1 VEPRHVLDKDLP
13 PIRRVEQ
20 TTATSPSQPPD
31 AVERITP
38 ELQTNAT
45 ASSGIAWNLARQVL
59 VAIVLSAVSSS
70 PQGAVLPLRKRFEI
84 VASAASSPEKVDPML
99 VEQMR
104 MMFERG
110 ASEFFEDG
118 MDSSFARELV
128 LSVFEH
134 GSAAIDALAEYLF
147 SSKANSDVGSEAL
160 RRIADVGDQRSLASR
175 WALLQRSLK
184 HRSSRVRD
192 GAILGFAALD
202 DYRAIELLKVT
213 EKEEPIPELRQLIQK
228 VIEQL
233 DVKHGETAAQG

>member
-1 VEPRHVLDKDLP
+1 MELRRALDRDIP
-13 PIRRVEQ
+13 TVQRVEQ

-38 ELQTNAT
+38 KLQTNAT

-59 VAIVLSAVSSS
+59 VAIALSAVSSS
-70 PQGAVLPLRKRFEI
+70 PQGVALPLRRRFDI
-84 VASAASSPEKVDPML
+84 VASAESSPAEVNPML
-99 VEQMR
+99 VEHMR
-104 MMFERG
+104 IMFERG

-118 MDSSFARELV
+118 MESEFAQELIH
-128 LSVFEH
+128 SVIEH

-147 SSKANSDVGSEAL
+147 SSNANSDVGSEAL

-202 DYRAIELLKVT
+202 DRRAIELLKVT
-213 EKEEPIPELRQLIQK
+213 KTEEPIPELRQLIQK